1 MSKKKFVLAL
11 SAQDR
16 QRLIHF
22 VNTGVHA
29 ARAIKRARIVLFA
42 EAGYA
47 DPAIAEE
54 VGVCLATVFNTRRRF
69 CQNGLDAILTE
80 KPRPGQPRR
89 LDGRQEAT
97 LTAITCSTPP
107 DGRQRWTM
115 ELLADRLVHL
125 HVVETISDS
134 TVQRVLKKT
143 TSSPGKNGNGAS
155 VRSRA
160 SS

>member
-1 MSKKKFVLAL
+1 MSKKKFVI
-11 SAQDR
+11 SFSVHDR
-16 QRLIHF
+16 QQLIQF

-29 ARAIKRARIVLFA
+29 ARAIKRARIVLLA
-42 EAGYA
+42 EAGDA
-47 DPAIAEE
+47 DPTIAEE
-54 VGVCLATVFNTRRRF
+54 VGVCLATVYNTRRRC

-80 KPRPGQPRR
+80 KPRPGHPRR
-89 LDGRQEAT
+89 LGGRQEAA
-97 LTAITCSTPP
+97 LTAIACSSPP

-125 HVVETISDS
+125 QVVETISDS